1 MVLLNYLKE
10 WKSRGHLY
18 KEYIQLLLPV
28 CYLACKQKHE
38 EETLAEETLGSVV
51 GPVKVIKSYSRK
63 IVKVFFF
70 TSQQRHSFKQM
81 CSSAIIHAPKGR
93 C

>member
-38 EETLAEETLGSVV
+38 EETLAEETLARAT
-51 GPVKVIKSYSRK
+51 KIRK
-63 IVKVFFF
+63 IGQIGNKSLLAVLLDL
-70 TSQQRHSFKQM
+70 
-81 CSSAIIHAPKGR
+81 
-93 C
+93 

>member
-38 EETLAEETLGSVV
+38 EETLAEETLARAT
-51 GPVKVIKSYSRK
+51 KIRK
-63 IVKVFFF
+63 IGQIGNKSLLVVLLDL
-70 TSQQRHSFKQM
+70 
-81 CSSAIIHAPKGR
+81 
-93 C
+93 

>member
-38 EETLAEETLGSVV
+38 EETLAEETLARAT
-51 GPVKVIKSYSRK
+51 KIRK
-63 IVKVFFF
+63 IGQIGSKL
-70 TSQQRHSFKQM
+70 S
-81 CSSAIIHAPKGR
+81 
-93 C
+93 

>member
-1 MVLLNYLKE
+1 MLTVLQILLWWKKMVLLNYLKE

-38 EETLAEETLGSVV
+38 EETLARAT
-51 GPVKVIKSYSRK
+51 KIRK
-63 IVKVFFF
+63 IGQIGNKSLLVVLLDL
-70 TSQQRHSFKQM
+70 
-81 CSSAIIHAPKGR
+81 
-93 C
+93 